1 MRIIILCC
9 TLFII
14 SCSKEITTPIPP
26 QPIVSF
32 SIDSALTQSGVKL
45 PTDNNGF
52 YHLKLNTFSNQTLS
66 RITGKFTSN
75 LHTESRI
82 EWESSHYWVLN
93 TGDSVGK
100 IVKTYFNQYTGQ
112 FTTSVLPTLVSQKAV
127 IIPTINS
134 VSQIG
139 TNGEVNTM
147 FAPVLPMKGDTITIL
162 GKAIYSIEIPKDNL
176 FSTIKIDSIQKSIR
190 IICD

>member
-9 TLFII
+9 TIFII
-14 SCSKEITTPIPP
+14 SCNKEVATPKVPK
-26 QPIVSF
+26 PIVSF
-32 SIDSALTQSGVKL
+32 SIDSALTQSGSKL
-45 PTDNNGF
+45 PTDINGF

-66 RITGKFTSN
+66 RITGRFNSN

-82 EWESSHYWVLN
+82 EWESSHYWILN
-93 TGDSVGK
+93 AGDSVGK

-112 FTTSVLPTLVSQKAV
+112 LTTSILPILVSRKDV

-147 FAPVLPMKGDTITIL
+147 FAPVLPMKGDTITII
-162 GKAIYSIEIPKDNL
+162 GKAIYTIEIPKDNL
-176 FSTIKIDSIQKSIR
+176 FSTTKTDSIKKSIR